1 MKAIVVLSALV
12 GGLVACAPARPA
24 PTLPGPA
31 SAAGSSS
38 ATTLFERGMAFAGQG
53 DALRAEQYLVMA
65 RRAGYPEAELIV
77 PLVRVC
83 IASARLRAALAHAE
97 PFLRA
102 HPQACRL
109 RYLVAAIQLALGH
122 PVVAARELRLITAQE
137 PLVAQAHYLL
147 GVTLRDGLHDA
158 AGARASFEEYLR
170 VAPAGP
176 RAAEAAAFVAE
187 VSPVAAPPQP
197 PTDSV
202 NSAKESAAQEAVP

>member
-1 MKAIVVLSALV
+1 MRTTAVVCAVIAGLSAC
-12 GGLVACAPARPA
+12 APAPARPA
-24 PTLPGPA
+24 LQSTARAAP
-31 SAAGSSS
+31 SAA
-38 ATTLFERGMAFAGQG
+38 ALYERGLAFAASG

-97 PFLRA
+97 PYLRA
-102 HPQACRL
+102 NPGASRL

-122 PVVAARELRLITAQE
+122 PEEAARELRRIIAAE
-137 PLVAQAHYLL
+137 PGAAQAHYLL

-158 AGARASFEEYLR
+158 AGARASFEAYLR

-176 RAAEAAAFVAE
+176 RAAEAAAYVAE
-187 VSPVAAPPQP
+187 AAVVHHPLE
-197 PTDSV
+197 TG
-202 NSAKESAAQEAVP
+202 SAAKGGVETEPAP

>member
-1 MKAIVVLSALV
+1 VKAIAIVCALV
-12 GGLVACAPARPA
+12 GGLSACVPAQ
-24 PTLPGPA
+24 PTALT
-31 SAAGSSS
+31 SAAKAAPS
-38 ATTLFERGMAFAGQG
+38 AAALFSRGLAFAASG

-102 HPQACRL
+102 HPQASRL

-122 PVVAARELRLITAQE
+122 PAEAARELRLILAAE
-137 PLVAQAHYLL
+137 PEAAQAHYLL

-158 AGARASFEEYLR
+158 AGARASFDAYLR

-176 RAAEAAAFVAE
+176 RSAEAAAYVAE
-187 VSPVAAPPQP
+187 A
-197 PTDSV
+197 TSV
-202 NSAKESAAQEAVP
+202 PETRDSAARTSADAPERAP